1 MPFSRPAARL
11 RDSSTPAVLLA
22 VIAAVLLAGCA
33 TPRAPLPEPLR
44 APLPLPI
51 EADVDPGQT
60 REGPRISEGPRAEA
74 PPTRVIDPR
83 RGPVPPGGAP
93 VSLALDGVNLTAFID
108 EVFAN
113 QLGLSIEVEQA
124 VRDKPDLVSLRLVAP
139 EPPHR
144 LYAIAEEVLKRYG
157 VAVVQEQGR
166 VRFTAAEGAL
176 VEAPQLLTGR
186 ALPEVPAGQRPIF
199 VFMPLDVA
207 EPARISAQVRTLFGS
222 GGAGLQVTELN
233 DNNALLLS
241 GPPTLVNSAMEA
253 VQLLDRTGL
262 REKRSLR
269 ITPLYLSVDVL
280 AKELRELLI
289 GQGFS
294 FRSNAGSGGALTFV
308 PVASANALV
317 VFSESD
323 AALEAVTRWV
333 DTLDQPGD
341 DGGTQAG
348 AFIYQ
353 VRHTTAESLRAT
365 MEALIGGTPSA
376 SGAGASGAGAGA
388 STVGGNGFDEA
399 GRTPQGGAASGR
411 PAATATVSVGEDGS
425 RIVVDPLRN
434 AIIFQGE
441 ASRWRTLRS
450 VLARLDQPARQV
462 LVEVTVAEVT
472 LTDEFSHGV
481 EWALREAGLDDFSGS
496 LGALTG
502 SVPNRG
508 VVWRPISSS
517 GQVRAVM
524 NLFQNNSRVSILS
537 TPRLMV
543 RSGETASIDVGTEVP
558 ILTSQATAPDL
569 GGITP
574 SILQQVQYRKTGVI
588 LEISPVVHSSQ
599 RVDLEVSQEV
609 SEAQQTESSSI
620 SSPSIFSRRL
630 QTSMSLSDG
639 ESTLVG
645 GLISNT
651 GTEGGTQV
659 PGLGRIPVL
668 GELFRSRS
676 RTGNRTE
683 LMVLIT
689 PYVIEDASQ
698 ARAITEA
705 LKARLGEIER

>member
-1 MPFSRPAARL
+1 MPFPLTPARL
-11 RDSSTPAVLLA
+11 TAALLVA
-22 VIAAVLLAGCA
+22 LVLAGCA
-33 TPRAPLPEPLR
+33 TAPPTLPEPLR
-44 APLPLPI
+44 APLPAPDDATQAE
-51 EADVDPGQT
+51 EADATG
-60 REGPRISEGPRAEA
+60 RRIAEGPRAEA
-74 PPTRVIDPR
+74 PPTRVLDAR
-83 RGPVPPGGAP
+83 RSPVRPGGAP
-93 VSLALDGVNLTAFID
+93 VALAIDGANLTAFID

-113 QLGLSIEVEQA
+113 QLGFSIEVEQA
-124 VRDKPDLVSLRLVAP
+124 VRDKQDLVSLRLVAP

-166 VRFTAAEGAL
+166 LRFTADAAAV

-207 EPARISAQVRTLFGS
+207 DPARISAQVRTLYGS
-222 GGAGLQVTELN
+222 SGPAGLQITELN

-241 GPPTLVNSAMEA
+241 GPPALVNSAMEA

-269 ITPLYLSVDVL
+269 ISPLYLSVDVL
-280 AKELRELLI
+280 AKELRELLA

-294 FRSNAGSGGALTFV
+294 FRSTPGSGGALTFV

-323 AALEAVTRWV
+323 AALEAVAQWAE
-333 DTLDQPGD
+333 TLDQPAD

-348 AFIYQ
+348 AYIYQ
-353 VRHTTAESLRAT
+353 VRHTTADSLRTT
-365 MEALIGGTPSA
+365 MEALIGGTGSTSA
-376 SGAGASGAGAGA
+376 SGASASGSRQGAT
-388 STVGGNGFDEA
+388 SVQGGNGFDEP
-399 GRTPQGGAASGR
+399 GRTVTSGGVGGGGTGGQAS
-411 PAATATVSVGEDGS
+411 VSVAPDGS
-425 RIVVDPLRN
+425 RIVVDPQRN

-441 ASRWRTLRS
+441 ASRWRTLQS

-481 EWALREAGLDDFSGS
+481 EWALREAGISDFGGS
-496 LGALTG
+496 LGAYTG
-502 SVPNRG
+502 TVPARG

-524 NLFQNNSRVSILS
+524 NLFQNSSRVTILS

-543 RSGETASIDVGTEVP
+543 RSGEQASIDVGTEVP

-569 GGITP
+569 GGTTP

-588 LEISPVVHSSQ
+588 LEIQPVVHSSQ
-599 RVDLEVSQEV
+599 RVDLRVSQEV

-630 QTSMSLSDG
+630 QTAMSLSDG
-639 ESTLVG
+639 EATLMG

-651 GTEGGTQV
+651 STSGGTEI
-659 PGLGRIPVL
+659 PGLGRIPLV

-676 RTGNRTE
+676 RAGNRTE

-705 LKARLGEIER
+705 LRARLGQIPR

>member
-1 MPFSRPAARL
+1 MPFSLTPARL
-11 RDSSTPAVLLA
+11 PLALLVA
-22 VIAAVLLAGCA
+22 LVLAGCA
-33 TPRAPLPEPLR
+33 TAPANLPEPLR
-44 APLPLPI
+44 APLPTT
-51 EADVDPGQT
+51 EAPAVAEDAADD
-60 REGPRISEGPRAEA
+60 GPRISEGPRTEA
-74 PPTRVIDPR
+74 PPARLLDAR
-83 RGPVPPGGAP
+83 RSPVRPGGAP
-93 VSLALDGVNLTAFID
+93 IALAIDGANLTAFID

-113 QLGLSIEVEQA
+113 QLGFSIEVEQA
-124 VRDKPDLVSLRLVAP
+124 VRDKQDLVSLRLVDP
-139 EPPHR
+139 EPPNR

-166 VRFTAAEGAL
+166 LRFTAESGAV

-207 EPARISAQVRTLFGS
+207 DPARISAQVRTLHGS
-222 GGAGLQVTELN
+222 GGPAGLQVTELN

-241 GPPTLVNSAMEA
+241 GPPALVNSAMEA

-269 ITPLYLSVDVL
+269 ISPLYLSVDVL
-280 AKELRELLI
+280 AKELRELLS
-289 GQGFS
+289 GQGFT
-294 FRSNAGSGGALTFV
+294 FRSTPGSGGALTFV

-323 AALEAVTRWV
+323 AALEAVAQWAE
-333 DTLDQPGD
+333 TLDQPAD

-348 AFIYQ
+348 AYIYQ
-353 VRHTTAESLRAT
+353 VRHTTAESLRIT
-365 MEALIGGTPSA
+365 MEALIGGTPS
-376 SGAGASGAGAGA
+376 GGVAGGDGVAAGQG
-388 STVGGNGFDEA
+388 SRSVQGGNGFDEV
-399 GRTPQGGAASGR
+399 GNSVTSGGGAGSARGGAQAS
-411 PAATATVSVGEDGS
+411 VSVAPDGS
-425 RIVVDPLRN
+425 RIVVDPQRN

-441 ASRWRTLRS
+441 ASRWRTLQS

-481 EWALREAGLDDFSGS
+481 EWALREAGISDFGGS
-496 LGALTG
+496 LGAYTG
-502 SVPNRG
+502 TVPARG

-524 NLFQNNSRVSILS
+524 NLFQNSTRVNILS

-543 RSGETASIDVGTEVP
+543 RSGESASIDVGTEVP

-569 GGITP
+569 GGVTP
-574 SILQQVQYRKTGVI
+574 SILQQVQYRKTGVL
-588 LEISPVVHSSQ
+588 LEIKPVVHSSQ
-599 RVDLEVSQEV
+599 RVDLSVSQEV
-609 SEAQQTESSSI
+609 SEAQQTESSTI

-630 QTSMSLSDG
+630 QTSMSVSDG
-639 ESTLVG
+639 EATLMG

-651 GTEGGTQV
+651 TTTGGTEI
-659 PGLGRIPVL
+659 PGLGRIPVV

-689 PYVIEDASQ
+689 PYVIEDAAQ
-698 ARAITEA
+698 ARQITEA
-705 LKARLGEIER
+705 LRARLGEIPR

>member
-1 MPFSRPAARL
+1 MDVTRPMPFRPMPVRL
-11 RDSSTPAVLLA
+11 TSALVVALA
-22 VIAAVLLAGCA
+22 LAGCA
-33 TPRAPLPEPLR
+33 TPPASLPEPLR
-44 APLPLPI
+44 EPLPLPQ
-51 EADVDPGQT
+51 EAADAEEAPAHARRIT
-60 REGPRISEGPRAEA
+60 EGPRVEA
-74 PPTRVIDPR
+74 APARVFDPR
-83 RGPVPPGGAP
+83 RGPVPPGGSP
-93 VSLALDGVNLTAFID
+93 VAIAIDGVNLTAFID

-113 QLGLSIEVEQA
+113 QLGFSIEVEQG
-124 VRDKPDLVSLRLVAP
+124 VRDKTDLVSLRLVAP

-166 VRFTAAEGAL
+166 LRFTADAAAV

-186 ALPEVPAGQRPIF
+186 ALPEVPVGQRPIF

-207 EPARISAQVRTLFGS
+207 DPARISAQVRTLFGT
-222 GGAGLQVTELN
+222 GGPATLQVTELN
-233 DNNALLLS
+233 DSNALLLS
-241 GPPTLVNSAMEA
+241 GPPALVNAAMDA

-269 ITPLYLSVDVL
+269 IVPVYLSVDVL
-280 AKELRELLI
+280 AKELRELLS

-294 FRSNAGSGGALTFV
+294 IRTNAASGGALTFV

-323 AALEAVTRWV
+323 TALDAVAQWAE
-333 DTLDQPGD
+333 TLDQPAD
-341 DGGTQAG
+341 DGGAQAG

-353 VRHTTAESLRAT
+353 VRHTTAESLRTT
-365 MEALIGGTPSA
+365 MEALIGGTPSG
-376 SGAGASGAGAGA
+376 GAPAAAGGAVAAI
-388 STVGGNGFDEA
+388 THFDEA
-399 GRTPQGGAASGR
+399 GRG
-411 PAATATVSVGEDGS
+411 PAAGSSVAQARTSVSVAPDGS
-425 RIVVDPLRN
+425 RIVVDPQRN

-481 EWALREAGLDDFSGS
+481 EWALREAGIDDFGGS
-496 LGALTG
+496 LDAYTG
-502 SVPNRG
+502 TVPSRG

-543 RSGETASIDVGTEVP
+543 RSGESASIDVGTEVP

-569 GGITP
+569 GGTTP
-574 SILQQVQYRKTGVI
+574 SILQQVQYRKTGVL

-609 SEAQQTESSSI
+609 SEAQQTETSSI

-651 GTEGGTQV
+651 GTVGGTEV

-668 GELFRSRS
+668 GNLFRSRS
-676 RTGNRTE
+676 RSGNRTE

-705 LKARLGEIER
+705 LKARLGEISP

>member
-1 MPFSRPAARL
+1 MPFSLTPARL
-11 RDSSTPAVLLA
+11 PLALLVA
-22 VIAAVLLAGCA
+22 LVLAGCA
-33 TPRAPLPEPLR
+33 TAPANLPEPLR
-44 APLPLPI
+44 APLPTT
-51 EADVDPGQT
+51 EAPAVAEDAADD
-60 REGPRISEGPRAEA
+60 GPRISEGPRTEA
-74 PPTRVIDPR
+74 PPARLLDAR
-83 RGPVPPGGAP
+83 RSPVRPGGAP
-93 VSLALDGVNLTAFID
+93 IALAIDGANLTAFID

-113 QLGLSIEVEQA
+113 QLGFSIEVEQA
-124 VRDKPDLVSLRLVAP
+124 VRDKQDLVSLRLVDP
-139 EPPHR
+139 EPPNR

-166 VRFTAAEGAL
+166 LRFTAESGAV

-207 EPARISAQVRTLFGS
+207 DPARISAQVRTLYGN
-222 GGAGLQVTELN
+222 GGPVGLQVTELN

-241 GPPTLVNSAMEA
+241 GPPALVNSAMEA

-269 ITPLYLSVDVL
+269 ISPLYLSVDVL
-280 AKELRELLI
+280 AKELRELLS
-289 GQGFS
+289 GQGFT
-294 FRSNAGSGGALTFV
+294 FRSTPGSGGALTFV

-323 AALEAVTRWV
+323 AALEAVAQWAE
-333 DTLDQPGD
+333 TLDQPAD

-348 AFIYQ
+348 AYIYQ
-353 VRHTTAESLRAT
+353 VRHTTAESLRTT
-365 MEALIGGTPSA
+365 MEALIGGTGSSAA
-376 SGAGASGAGAGA
+376 SGTSGSANRQGTT
-388 STVGGNGFDEA
+388 TVQGGNGFDEP
-399 GRTPQGGAASGR
+399 GRTVTSGGSGSAGTGAQAS
-411 PAATATVSVGEDGS
+411 VSVAPDGS
-425 RIVVDPLRN
+425 RIVVDPQRN

-441 ASRWRTLRS
+441 ASRWRTLQS

-472 LTDEFSHGV
+472 LNDEFSHGV
-481 EWALREAGLDDFSGS
+481 EWALREAGISDFGGS
-496 LGALTG
+496 LGAYTG
-502 SVPNRG
+502 TVPTRG

-524 NLFQNNSRVSILS
+524 NLFQNSTQVNILS

-543 RSGETASIDVGTEVP
+543 RSGESASIDVGTEVP

-569 GGITP
+569 GGVTP
-574 SILQQVQYRKTGVI
+574 SILQQVQYRKTGVLLQI
-588 LEISPVVHSSQ
+588 EPIVHSSQ
-599 RVDLEVSQEV
+599 RVDLKISQEV
-609 SEAQQTESSSI
+609 SEAQETESSTI

-630 QTSMSLSDG
+630 QTSMSVSDG
-639 ESTLVG
+639 EATLMG

-651 GTEGGTQV
+651 TTNGGTEI
-659 PGLGRIPVL
+659 PGLGRLPVV

-676 RTGNRTE
+676 RKTGRTE
-683 LMVLIT
+683 LMILIT

-698 ARAITEA
+698 ARQITEA
-705 LKARLGEIER
+705 LKARLGEISR

>member
-1 MPFSRPAARL
+1 MPSPLMPARL
-11 RDSSTPAVLLA
+11 TVAVLLSL
-22 VIAAVLLAGCA
+22 VLAGCA
-33 TPRAPLPEPLR
+33 TSPPSLPEPLR
-44 APLPLPI
+44 APLPAP
-51 EADVDPGQT
+51 EASTEAPAEDAAGS
-60 REGPRISEGPRAEA
+60 RISEGPRAEA
-74 PPTRVIDPR
+74 PPARVLDAR
-83 RGPVPPGGAP
+83 RSPVAPGGAP
-93 VSLALDGVNLTAFID
+93 VALAIDGANLTAFID

-113 QLGLSIEVEQA
+113 QLGFSIEVEQA
-124 VRDKPDLVSLRLVAP
+124 VRDKPDLVSLRLVDP
-139 EPPHR
+139 EPPNR

-157 VAVVQEQGR
+157 VAVVPEQGR
-166 VRFTAAEGAL
+166 LRFTAEAGA
-176 VEAPQLLTGR
+176 VVDTPQLLTGR

-207 EPARISAQVRTLFGS
+207 NPARISAQVRTLFGRVE
-222 GGAGLQVTELN
+222 GLQVTELD

-241 GPPTLVNSAMEA
+241 GPPALVNSAMEA

-280 AKELRELLI
+280 AKELRELLV
-289 GQGFS
+289 GQGFT
-294 FRSNAGSGGALTFV
+294 FRGTDGTGGVLTLV

-323 AALEAVTRWV
+323 AALEAVAQWAE
-333 DTLDQPGD
+333 TLDQPAD

-348 AFIYQ
+348 AYIYQ
-353 VRHTTAESLRAT
+353 VRHTTAESLRTT

-376 SGAGASGAGAGA
+376 GAAGGTGSAEASGSRGL
-388 STVGGNGFDEA
+388 
-399 GRTPQGGAASGR
+399 QGGGGIDGGSS
-411 PAATATVSVGEDGS
+411 ATAGNRSAPQATVSVAPDGS
-425 RIVVDPLRN
+425 RIVVDPQRN

-441 ASRWRTLRS
+441 ASRWRTLQS

-481 EWALREAGLDDFSGS
+481 EWALREAGISDFGGS
-496 LGALTG
+496 LSAYGG
-502 SVPNRG
+502 SVANRG

-524 NLFQNNSRVSILS
+524 NLFQNSTRVNILS

-543 RSGETASIDVGTEVP
+543 RSGESASIDVGTEVP

-569 GGITP
+569 GGVTP
-574 SILQQVQYRKTGVI
+574 SILQQVQYRKTGVL
-588 LEISPVVHSSQ
+588 LEIQPVVHSSQ
-599 RVDLEVSQEV
+599 RVDLTVSQEV

-630 QTSMSLSDG
+630 QTAMSVSDG
-639 ESTLVG
+639 EATLMG

-651 GTEGGTQV
+651 TTTGGSEI
-659 PGLGRIPVL
+659 PGLGRIPVV

-689 PYVIEDASQ
+689 PYVIEDAAQ
-698 ARAITEA
+698 ARQITEA
-705 LKARLGEIER
+705 LRSRLGEIPR

>member
-1 MPFSRPAARL
+1 MPFSLTPARL
-11 RDSSTPAVLLA
+11 PLALLVA
-22 VIAAVLLAGCA
+22 LVLAGCA
-33 TPRAPLPEPLR
+33 TAPANLPEPLR
-44 APLPLPI
+44 APLPTT
-51 EADVDPGQT
+51 EAPAVAEDAADD
-60 REGPRISEGPRAEA
+60 GPRISEGPRTEA
-74 PPTRVIDPR
+74 PPARLLDAR
-83 RGPVPPGGAP
+83 RSPVRPGGAP
-93 VSLALDGVNLTAFID
+93 IALAIDGANLTAFID

-113 QLGLSIEVEQA
+113 QLGFSIEVEQA
-124 VRDKPDLVSLRLVAP
+124 VRDKQDLVSLRLVDP
-139 EPPHR
+139 EPPNR

-166 VRFTAAEGAL
+166 LRFTAESGAV

-207 EPARISAQVRTLFGS
+207 DPARISAQVRTLYGS
-222 GGAGLQVTELN
+222 GGTAGLQVTELN

-241 GPPTLVNSAMEA
+241 GPPALVNSAMEA

-269 ITPLYLSVDVL
+269 ISPLYLSVDVL
-280 AKELRELLI
+280 AKELRELLS
-289 GQGFS
+289 GQGFT
-294 FRSNAGSGGALTFV
+294 FRSTPGSGGALTFV

-323 AALEAVTRWV
+323 AALEAVAQWAE
-333 DTLDQPGD
+333 TLDQPAD

-348 AFIYQ
+348 AYIYQ
-353 VRHTTAESLRAT
+353 VRHTTAESLRIT
-365 MEALIGGTPSA
+365 MEALIGGTPS
-376 SGAGASGAGAGA
+376 GGVAGGDGVAAGQG
-388 STVGGNGFDEA
+388 SRSVQGGTGFDEV
-399 GRTPQGGAASGR
+399 GNSVTSGGGAGSARGGAQAS
-411 PAATATVSVGEDGS
+411 VSVAPDGS
-425 RIVVDPLRN
+425 RIVVDPQRN

-441 ASRWRTLRS
+441 ASRWRTLQS

-481 EWALREAGLDDFSGS
+481 EWALREAGISDFGGS
-496 LGALTG
+496 LGAYTG
-502 SVPNRG
+502 TVPARG

-524 NLFQNNSRVSILS
+524 NLFQNSTRVNILS

-543 RSGETASIDVGTEVP
+543 RSGESASIDVGTEVP

-569 GGITP
+569 GGVTP
-574 SILQQVQYRKTGVI
+574 SILQQVQYRKTGVL
-588 LEISPVVHSSQ
+588 LEIKPVVHSSQ
-599 RVDLEVSQEV
+599 RVDLSVSQEV
-609 SEAQQTESSSI
+609 SEAQQTESSTI

-630 QTSMSLSDG
+630 QTSMSVSDG
-639 ESTLVG
+639 EATLMG

-651 GTEGGTQV
+651 TTTGGTEI
-659 PGLGRIPVL
+659 PGLGRIPVV

-689 PYVIEDASQ
+689 PYVIEDAAQ
-698 ARAITEA
+698 ARQITEA
-705 LKARLGEIER
+705 LRARLGEIPR

>member
-1 MPFSRPAARL
+1 MPFSLTPARL
-11 RDSSTPAVLLA
+11 PLALLVA
-22 VIAAVLLAGCA
+22 LVLAGCA
-33 TPRAPLPEPLR
+33 TAPANLPEPLR
-44 APLPLPI
+44 APLPTT
-51 EADVDPGQT
+51 EAPAVAEDAADD
-60 REGPRISEGPRAEA
+60 GPRISEGPRTEA
-74 PPTRVIDPR
+74 PPARLLDAR
-83 RGPVPPGGAP
+83 RSPVRPGGAP
-93 VSLALDGVNLTAFID
+93 IALAIDGANLTAFID

-113 QLGLSIEVEQA
+113 QLGFSIEVEQA
-124 VRDKPDLVSLRLVAP
+124 VRDKQDLVSLRLVDP
-139 EPPHR
+139 EPPNR

-157 VAVVQEQGR
+157 VAVVEEQGR
-166 VRFTAAEGAL
+166 LRFTAESGAV

-207 EPARISAQVRTLFGS
+207 DPARISAQVRTLHGS
-222 GGAGLQVTELN
+222 GGPAGLQVTELN

-241 GPPTLVNSAMEA
+241 GPPALVNSAMEA

-269 ITPLYLSVDVL
+269 ISPLYLSVDVL
-280 AKELRELLI
+280 AKELRELLS
-289 GQGFS
+289 GQGFT
-294 FRSNAGSGGALTFV
+294 FRSTPGSGGALTFV

-323 AALEAVTRWV
+323 AALEAVAQWAE
-333 DTLDQPGD
+333 TLDQPAD

-348 AFIYQ
+348 AYIYQ
-353 VRHTTAESLRAT
+353 VRHTTAESLRIT
-365 MEALIGGTPSA
+365 MEALIGGTPS
-376 SGAGASGAGAGA
+376 GGVAGGDGVAAGQG
-388 STVGGNGFDEA
+388 SRSVQGGNGFDEV
-399 GRTPQGGAASGR
+399 GNSVTSGGGAGSARGGAQAS
-411 PAATATVSVGEDGS
+411 VSVAPDGS
-425 RIVVDPLRN
+425 RIVVDPQRN

-441 ASRWRTLRS
+441 ASRWRTLQS

-481 EWALREAGLDDFSGS
+481 EWALREAGISDFGGS
-496 LGALTG
+496 LGAYTG
-502 SVPNRG
+502 TVPARG

-524 NLFQNNSRVSILS
+524 NLFQNSTRVNILS

-543 RSGETASIDVGTEVP
+543 RSGESASIDVGTEVP

-569 GGITP
+569 GGVTP
-574 SILQQVQYRKTGVI
+574 SILQQVQYRKTGVL
-588 LEISPVVHSSQ
+588 LEIKPVVHSSQ
-599 RVDLEVSQEV
+599 RVDLSVSQEV
-609 SEAQQTESSSI
+609 SEAQQTESSTI

-630 QTSMSLSDG
+630 QTSMSVSDG
-639 ESTLVG
+639 EATLMG

-651 GTEGGTQV
+651 TTTGGTEI
-659 PGLGRIPVL
+659 PGLGRVPVV

-689 PYVIEDASQ
+689 PYVIEDAAQ
-698 ARAITEA
+698 ARQITEA
-705 LKARLGEIER
+705 LRARLGEIPR

>member
-1 MPFSRPAARL
+1 MPFSLTPARL
-11 RDSSTPAVLLA
+11 PLALLVA
-22 VIAAVLLAGCA
+22 LVLAGCA
-33 TPRAPLPEPLR
+33 TAPANLPEPLR
-44 APLPLPI
+44 APLPTT
-51 EADVDPGQT
+51 EAPAVAEDAADD
-60 REGPRISEGPRAEA
+60 GPRISEGPRTEA
-74 PPTRVIDPR
+74 PPARLLDAR
-83 RGPVPPGGAP
+83 RSPVRPGGAP
-93 VSLALDGVNLTAFID
+93 IALAIDGANLTAFID

-113 QLGLSIEVEQA
+113 QLGFSIEVEQA
-124 VRDKPDLVSLRLVAP
+124 VRDKQDLVSLRLVDP
-139 EPPHR
+139 EPPNR

-166 VRFTAAEGAL
+166 LRFTAESGAV

-207 EPARISAQVRTLFGS
+207 DPARISAQVRTLHGS
-222 GGAGLQVTELN
+222 GGPAGLQVTELN

-241 GPPTLVNSAMEA
+241 GPPALVNSAMEA

-269 ITPLYLSVDVL
+269 ISPLYLSVDVL
-280 AKELRELLI
+280 AKELRELLS
-289 GQGFS
+289 GQGFT
-294 FRSNAGSGGALTFV
+294 FRSTPGSGGALTFV

-323 AALEAVTRWV
+323 AALEAVAQWAE
-333 DTLDQPGD
+333 TLDQPAD

-348 AFIYQ
+348 AYIYQ
-353 VRHTTAESLRAT
+353 VRHTTAESLRIT
-365 MEALIGGTPSA
+365 MEALIGGTPS
-376 SGAGASGAGAGA
+376 GGVAGGDGVAAGQG
-388 STVGGNGFDEA
+388 SRSVQGGTGFDEV
-399 GRTPQGGAASGR
+399 GNSVTSGGGAGSARGGAQAS
-411 PAATATVSVGEDGS
+411 VSVAPDGS
-425 RIVVDPLRN
+425 RIVVDPQRN

-441 ASRWRTLRS
+441 ASRWRTLQS

-481 EWALREAGLDDFSGS
+481 EWALREAGISDFGGS
-496 LGALTG
+496 LGAYTG
-502 SVPNRG
+502 TVPARG

-524 NLFQNNSRVSILS
+524 NLFQNSTRVNILS

-543 RSGETASIDVGTEVP
+543 RSGESASIDVGTEVP

-569 GGITP
+569 GGVTP
-574 SILQQVQYRKTGVI
+574 SILQQVQYRKTGVL
-588 LEISPVVHSSQ
+588 LEIKPVVHSSQ
-599 RVDLEVSQEV
+599 RVDLSVSQEV
-609 SEAQQTESSSI
+609 SEAQQTESSTI

-630 QTSMSLSDG
+630 QTSMSVSDG
-639 ESTLVG
+639 EATLMG

-651 GTEGGTQV
+651 TTTGGTEI
-659 PGLGRIPVL
+659 PGLGRIPVV

-689 PYVIEDASQ
+689 PYVIEDAAQ
-698 ARAITEA
+698 ARQITEA
-705 LKARLGEIER
+705 LRARLGEIPR

>member
-1 MPFSRPAARL
+1 MPFSLTPARL
-11 RDSSTPAVLLA
+11 PLALLVA
-22 VIAAVLLAGCA
+22 LVLAGCA
-33 TPRAPLPEPLR
+33 TAPANLPEPLR
-44 APLPLPI
+44 APLPTT
-51 EADVDPGQT
+51 EAPAVAEDAADD
-60 REGPRISEGPRAEA
+60 GPRISEGPRTEA
-74 PPTRVIDPR
+74 PPARLLDAR
-83 RGPVPPGGAP
+83 RSPVRPGGAP
-93 VSLALDGVNLTAFID
+93 IALAIDGANLTAFID

-113 QLGLSIEVEQA
+113 QLGFSIEVEQA
-124 VRDKPDLVSLRLVAP
+124 VRDKQDLVSLRLVDP
-139 EPPHR
+139 EPPNR

-166 VRFTAAEGAL
+166 LRFTAESGAV

-207 EPARISAQVRTLFGS
+207 EPARISAQVRTLHGS
-222 GGAGLQVTELN
+222 GGPAGLQVTELN

-241 GPPTLVNSAMEA
+241 GPPALVNSAMEA

-269 ITPLYLSVDVL
+269 ISPLYLSVDVL
-280 AKELRELLI
+280 AKELRELLS
-289 GQGFS
+289 GQGFT
-294 FRSNAGSGGALTFV
+294 FRSTPGSGGALTFV

-323 AALEAVTRWV
+323 AALEAVAQWAE
-333 DTLDQPGD
+333 TLDQPAD

-348 AFIYQ
+348 AYIYQ
-353 VRHTTAESLRAT
+353 VRHTTAESLRIT
-365 MEALIGGTPSA
+365 MEALIGGTPS
-376 SGAGASGAGAGA
+376 GGVAGGDGVAAGQG
-388 STVGGNGFDEA
+388 SRSVQGGNGFDEV
-399 GRTPQGGAASGR
+399 GNSVTSGGGAGSARGGAQAS
-411 PAATATVSVGEDGS
+411 VSVAPDGS
-425 RIVVDPLRN
+425 RIVVDPQRN

-441 ASRWRTLRS
+441 ASRWRTLQS

-481 EWALREAGLDDFSGS
+481 EWALREAGISDFGGS
-496 LGALTG
+496 LGAYTG
-502 SVPNRG
+502 TVPARG

-524 NLFQNNSRVSILS
+524 NLFQNSTRVNILS

-543 RSGETASIDVGTEVP
+543 RSGESASIDVGTEVP

-569 GGITP
+569 GGVTP
-574 SILQQVQYRKTGVI
+574 SILQQVQYRKTGVL
-588 LEISPVVHSSQ
+588 LEIKPVVHSSQ
-599 RVDLEVSQEV
+599 RVDLSVSQEV
-609 SEAQQTESSSI
+609 SEAQQTESSTI

-630 QTSMSLSDG
+630 QTSMSVSDG
-639 ESTLVG
+639 EATLMG

-651 GTEGGTQV
+651 TTTGGTEI
-659 PGLGRIPVL
+659 PGLGRIPVV

-689 PYVIEDASQ
+689 PYVIEDAAQ
-698 ARAITEA
+698 ARQITEA
-705 LKARLGEIER
+705 LRARLGEIPR

>member
-1 MPFSRPAARL
+1 MPFLLTPARL
-11 RDSSTPAVLLA
+11 TVAVL
-22 VIAAVLLAGCA
+22 AALVLAGCT
-33 TPRAPLPEPLR
+33 TPSPTLPEPLR
-44 APLPLPI
+44 APLPAP
-51 EADVDPGQT
+51 EATTEAQSEEAAGS
-60 REGPRISEGPRAEA
+60 RISEGPRAEA
-74 PPTRVIDPR
+74 PPARVLDAR
-83 RGPVPPGGAP
+83 RSPVAPGGAP
-93 VSLALDGVNLTAFID
+93 VALAIDGANLTAFID

-113 QLGLSIEVEQA
+113 QLGFSIEIEQA
-124 VRDKPDLVSLRLVAP
+124 VRDKPDLVSLRLVDP

-166 VRFTAAEGAL
+166 LRFTAEAGAV

-207 EPARISAQVRTLFGS
+207 NPGRISAQVRTLFGR
-222 GGAGLQVTELN
+222 AEGLQVTELD

-241 GPPTLVNSAMEA
+241 GPPALVNSAMEA

-280 AKELRELLI
+280 AKELRELLA
-289 GQGFS
+289 GQGFT
-294 FRSNAGSGGALTFV
+294 FRGTDGTGGALTFV
-308 PVASANALV
+308 PVTSANALV
-317 VFSESD
+317 VFSESE
-323 AALEAVTRWV
+323 AALEAVAQWAE
-333 DTLDQPGD
+333 TLDQPAD
-341 DGGTQAG
+341 DGSTQAG
-348 AFIYQ
+348 AYIYQ
-353 VRHTTAESLRAT
+353 VRHTTAESLRTT
-365 MEALIGGTPSA
+365 MEALIGGTPSGGATGGTGAAAGQGSRGAQGGNAFDEVGRGSNA
-376 SGAGASGAGAGA
+376 SG
-388 STVGGNGFDEA
+388 
-399 GRTPQGGAASGR
+399 SGR
-411 PAATATVSVGEDGS
+411 GSVGSTAQASVSVAPDGS
-425 RIVVDPLRN
+425 RIVVDPQRN

-441 ASRWRTLRS
+441 ASRWRTLQS

-481 EWALREAGLDDFSGS
+481 EWALREAGISDFGGS
-496 LGALTG
+496 LSAFGG

-524 NLFQNNSRVSILS
+524 NLFQNSTRVNILS

-543 RSGETASIDVGTEVP
+543 RSGESASIDVGTEVP

-569 GGITP
+569 GGVTP

-588 LEISPVVHSSQ
+588 LNILPVVHSSQ
-599 RVDLEVSQEV
+599 RVDLTVSQEV

-620 SSPSIFSRRL
+620 SSPSIFSRKL
-630 QTSMSLSDG
+630 QTAMSVSDG
-639 ESTLVG
+639 EATLMG

-651 GTEGGTQV
+651 STTGGSEI
-659 PGLGRIPVL
+659 PGLGRIPLV
-668 GELFRSRS
+668 GELFRSRT

-689 PYVIEDASQ
+689 PYVIEDAAQ
-698 ARAITEA
+698 ARQITEA
-705 LKARLGEIER
+705 LRARLGEIER